1 MKRFFFGTKNIIIPS
16 SWNKLTKNDL
26 LYFSKLFNSKLTK
39 KEIVISLFRYFSKL
53 SFDEMQNIKPSIYTS
68 FELQLDFL
76 FENIKLTKQLLPE
89 IKLNFKKWKGTKEGF
104 SDWTFERFI
113 IFSETYFENYI
124 KTGDN
129 ENLDKLIAT
138 IYLSKNQKFN
148 AENIAKNA
156 KKLHSLSDECKTAI
170 LFFYQGN
177 RSMIANYF
185 PKLFVASKNA
195 TTNNKTFSFLDVIET
210 LNNGDVSKNNEI
222 RNINIYD
229 VFTRLQNKLTDKTNN
244 I

>member
-1 MKRFFFGTKNIIIPS
+1 MKRFFFGTKNIIIPG

-26 LYFSKLFNSKLTK
+26 LYFSKLFNNKLTK
-39 KEIVISLFRYFSKL
+39 KEIIINLFRYFSKI
-53 SFDEMQNIKPSIYTS
+53 SFDEMQNIKPSIYSS

-76 FENIKLTKQLLPE
+76 FENIKLTKQLLPI
-89 IKLNFKKWKGTKEGF
+89 IKLNFKKWKGAKEGLT
-104 SDWTFERFI
+104 DWSFERFI
-113 IFSETYFENYI
+113 IFSETYFESYI
-124 KTGDN
+124 KHGDTD
-129 ENLDKLIAT
+129 NLDMLIAT
-138 IYLSKNQKFN
+138 IYLPKNQKFN
-148 AENIAKNA
+148 AENIKENA
-156 KKLHSLSDECKTAI
+156 KKLHSFSDEYKTAI

-185 PKLFVASKNA
+185 PKLFVANKNG
-195 TTNNKTFSFLDVIET
+195 TNNNMFSFLDVIET